1 MYIAIVRNMKFL
13 KLDTTDP
20 YHNLAVEEYLF
31 RHAEDDVFMLWQNDK
46 TVVIGKNQNAYA
58 EINREYLD
66 ANGVRVARRITGGGA
81 VYHDLGNL
89 NYTFL
94 SVTENGKTLD
104 FATFTAPIIKAL
116 EGLGVKATL
125 SGRNDLEVDGKKF
138 SGNAQYASG
147 GRVLHHG
154 TLLFDSD
161 LNALSEALKV
171 DPEKIKAKAIGST
184 RARVTNLSPLLPTVK
199 GVEEF
204 ADLIEGYVMEA
215 FAAERME
222 APSCEEIDALCR
234 RNASK
239 EWIFPDKGL
248 VARYSTVK
256 KQRYPFGSVELY
268 LDLSG
273 EQIEDVRIRG
283 DFFGVLPIEELEQ
296 HLKGKCLAQ
305 IKETLA
311 GVTVEDYIFGMTGE
325 ALAEQF
331 K

>member
-13 KLDTTDP
+13 RLDTTDP
-20 YHNLAVEEYLF
+20 YYNLAVEEYLF

-94 SVTENGKTLD
+94 SVTEGGKTLD
-104 FATFTAPIIKAL
+104 FAAFTEPITEAL
-116 EGLGVKATL
+116 ASLGVVATL

-138 SGNAQYASG
+138 SGNAQHAAG

-154 TLLFDSD
+154 TLLFSSD
-161 LNALSEALKV
+161 LEALSEALKV

-184 RARVTNLSPLLPTVK
+184 KARVTNLSPLLPDVK
-199 GVEEF
+199 SVKKF
-204 ADLIEGYVMEA
+204 ADLIEEYVTKV
-215 FAAERME
+215 FAAEKIE
-222 APSCEEIDALCR
+222 DPKGEEIDELCR
-234 RNASK
+234 RNASR

-256 KQRYPFGSVELY
+256 KKRYPFGSVELY
-268 LDLSG
+268 LEMSG
-273 EQIEDVRIRG
+273 EVIRDLRIRG
-283 DFFGVLPIEELEQ
+283 DFFGIRPIEELEQ
-296 HLKGKCLAQ
+296 ILKGMCLEE
-305 IKETLA
+305 IPKTLE
-311 GVTVEDYIFGMTGE
+311 GVPVEDYIFGMTGVE
-325 ALAEQF
+325 LAEQL